1 MTWINAIQDLQ
12 VTFGTLTLHLQEYQI
27 TGGCLLREQ
36 GTSAGDA
43 AVSAVYPKGTRIALK
58 GKLAPPAA
66 DFAAVGAALDAAVR
80 SGATR
85 TVYLGDLRCQ
95 GMRLIGY
102 TLGLRDITAE
112 VTLVFYTQTA
122 LDMDDDDEEDEA

>member
-1 MTWINAIQDLQ
+1 MTWIHAMQNFA
-12 VTFGTLTLHLQEYQI
+12 VTFGTVTLHLQEYQI

-36 GTSAGDA
+36 GTAGGDA
-43 AVSAVYPKGTRIALK
+43 AIAAVYPKGTRIAVK

-66 DFAAVGAALDAAVR
+66 QFAQVAAALDAAVR

-85 TVYLGDLRCQ
+85 TVWLGGLRCQ

-102 TLGLRDITAE
+102 TLGLHDVAAE
-112 VTLVFYTQTA
+112 VTLVFCTQTA
-122 LDMDDDDEEDEA
+122 LDTGDTP

>member
-1 MTWINAIQDLQ
+1 MTYIRAMQDFP

-36 GTSAGDA
+36 GTAAGDA
-43 AVSAVYPKGTRIALK
+43 AVAAVYPKGTRIAVK

-66 DFAAVGAALDAAVR
+66 EFAAVGAALDATVR
-80 SGATR
+80 SGITR

-112 VTLVFYTQTA
+112 VTLVFYTQTP
-122 LDMDDDDEEDEA
+122 LDTEEEEDAS